1 MMLSLISF
9 NGWSQNSNI
18 KGKVIDKKV
27 SHVRVISVS
36 ENFPGTKVTTD
47 KNGIFEISVPSD
59 NEIQIQ
65 ASNFRKK

>member
-1 MMLSLISF
+1 MSGLL
-9 NGWSQNSNI
+9 
-18 KGKVIDKKV
+18 V
-27 SHVRVISVS
+27 SVK
-36 ENFPGTKVTTD
+36 NFPGTKVTTD